1 MYVLLDIRK
10 SVNFIYAVMEEID
23 YTKQKKSDYGIVLG
37 IMSQICN
44 VELREKRMMSKVILS
59 KWCRNLLNVT

>member
-10 SVNFIYAVMEEID
+10 SVNFIYAVMEEIN
-23 YTKQKKSDYGIVLG
+23 YTKLKKSDYGIVLG